1 LAKERVAALVGTSVT
16 VGSARGKSFTWKV
29 VEKHVPP
36 NKNIMN
42 AGFDQK
48 KKIGLRDFDMGHHR
62 KSEVLAFMFL
72 YLSFFNW
79 KEKVDIINEKII
91 ESRKKVNKFS
101 HEEFLIGIGL
111 LIGSAEFSQRGNQLF
126 GFKNSLADDSD
137 EEDDFRGAEYWPSI
151 CLSPKFEQFM
161 SLSRFKE
168 FHSLLPCIWEDES
181 RKEDDP

>member
-1 LAKERVAALVGTSVT
+1 
-16 VGSARGKSFTWKV
+16 
-29 VEKHVPP
+29 
-36 NKNIMN
+36 
-42 AGFDQK
+42 
-48 KKIGLRDFDMGHHR
+48 
-62 KSEVLAFMFL
+62 MFL

-151 CLSPKFEQFM
+151 
-161 SLSRFKE
+161 
-168 FHSLLPCIWEDES
+168 
-181 RKEDDP
+181 